1 MVCQAWGTERKYKL
15 HNVIEFDSTRKRMT
29 VIVRTPENKILVICK
44 GADSIIEKRLKP
56 GQEEILTKTKSY
68 LDEFAYT
75 GLRTLLIAQKE
86 ISEDEYQAF
95 ATRYLKAATSVNKEK
110 EMNKVSDALEQD
122 FELIG
127 SSAIEDKLQE
137 EVGKTIYSLR
147 QAAIKVWVLTG
158 DKVETAMNIGMA
170 CKLLDNE
177 MNTFILKSLDI
188 EQTK

>member
-147 QAAIKVWVLTG
+147 QAEIKVWVLTG

-177 MNTFILKSLDI
+177 MNTFILQSLDI

>member
-1 MVCQAWGTERKYKL
+1 MVCKAWGTERKYKL
-15 HNVIEFDSTRKRMT
+15 LNVIEFDSTRKRMS
-29 VIVRTPENKILVICK
+29 VILRTPENKILVICK

-56 GQEEILTKTKSY
+56 GQEVLHKTKDF
-68 LDEFAYT
+68 LEEFALT

-127 SSAIEDKLQE
+127 SSAIEDKL
-137 EVGKTIYSLR
+137 
-147 QAAIKVWVLTG
+147 
-158 DKVETAMNIGMA
+158 
-170 CKLLDNE
+170 
-177 MNTFILKSLDI
+177 
-188 EQTK
+188 

>member
-68 LDEFAYT
+68 LDEFALT

-86 ISEDEYQAF
+86 ISEDEY
-95 ATRYLKAATSVNKEK
+95 
-110 EMNKVSDALEQD
+110 
-122 FELIG
+122 
-127 SSAIEDKLQE
+127 
-137 EVGKTIYSLR
+137 
-147 QAAIKVWVLTG
+147 
-158 DKVETAMNIGMA
+158 
-170 CKLLDNE
+170 
-177 MNTFILKSLDI
+177 
-188 EQTK
+188 

>member
-56 GQEEILTKTKSY
+56 GQEILTKTKSY
-68 LDEFAYT
+68 LDEFALT

-95 ATRYLKAATSVNKEK
+95 STRYLKAATSVNKEK

-147 QAAIKVWVLTG
+147 QAEIKVWVLTG

-177 MNTFILKSLDI
+177 MNTFILQSLDI